1 MVQNWWQTQQPHYSS
16 DNEEDCPDYNMSMNR
31 MRNISSRSGAFS
43 QQPPHRRSNQP
54 QPPPPPLD
62 GASVALSSPAAS
74 NATANP
80 PVSSSSHSNSSHWPQ
95 LAKQR
100 ASLRSPTLPDGEL
113 NSMLQN
119 YLDEKYRLIFHYP
132 DSLEYI
138 LNSYALMI
146 LTEESEVGF
155 LICTPRNFDDM

>member
-1 MVQNWWQTQQPHYSS
+1 MQNWWQTQQPHFSS
-16 DNEEDCPDYNMSMNR
+16 DNEEDCPDYNMRMNR
-31 MRNISSRSGAFS
+31 RNTSSRSGAFS
-43 QQPPHRRSNQP
+43 QQPHRRSNQP

-80 PVSSSSHSNSSHWPQ
+80 PVPSSSHSCSSHWPQ

-119 YLDEKYRLIFHYP
+119 YLDEKYRLIFHIQIHYNTFY
-132 DSLEYI
+132 L
-138 LNSYALMI
+138 LQNSYYYKFCRRDKI
-146 LTEESEVGF
+146 
-155 LICTPRNFDDM
+155 DMFNTLYIHTKKF

>member
-1 MVQNWWQTQQPHYSS
+1 MQNWWQTQQPHYSS

-31 MRNISSRSGAFS
+31 RNTSSRSGAFS
-43 QQPPHRRSNQP
+43 HQPHRRSNQP
-54 QPPPPPLD
+54 QRPPPPLD

-80 PVSSSSHSNSSHWPQ
+80 PSSSSHWPQ

-119 YLDEKYRLIFHYP
+119 YLDEKYRLIFHIQIQVR
-132 DSLEYI
+132 SHI
-138 LNSYALMI
+138 LNTL
-146 LTEESEVGF
+146 
-155 LICTPRNFDDM
+155 RNFNYVVCIP

>member
-1 MVQNWWQTQQPHYSS
+1 MNKLL
-16 DNEEDCPDYNMSMNR
+16 SMNR
-31 MRNISSRSGAFS
+31 RNTSSRSGAFS
-43 QQPPHRRSNQP
+43 HQPHRRSNQP

-62 GASVALSSPAAS
+62 GASVALSSPTAS

-80 PVSSSSHSNSSHWPQ
+80 PVPSSSHRSSSHWPQ

-119 YLDEKYRLIFHYP
+119 YLDEKYRLIFH
-132 DSLEYI
+132 I
-138 LNSYALMI
+138 QI
-146 LTEESEVGF
+146 H
-155 LICTPRNFDDM
+155 

>member
-1 MVQNWWQTQQPHYSS
+1 MLYRIIKKKSKQIFWTIGQFEFEHFGGS
-16 DNEEDCPDYNMSMNR
+16 DVVNLLFSMNR
-31 MRNISSRSGAFS
+31 RNTSSRSGAFS
-43 QQPPHRRSNQP
+43 HQPHRRSNQP

-62 GASVALSSPAAS
+62 GASVALSSPTAS

-80 PVSSSSHSNSSHWPQ
+80 PVPSSSHRSSSHWPQ

-119 YLDEKYRLIFHYP
+119 YLDEKYRLIFHIQIY
-132 DSLEYI
+132 
-138 LNSYALMI
+138 
-146 LTEESEVGF
+146 
-155 LICTPRNFDDM
+155 

>member
-1 MVQNWWQTQQPHYSS
+1 MQNWWQTQQPHYSS

-31 MRNISSRSGAFS
+31 RNTSSRSGAFS
-43 QQPPHRRSNQP
+43 QQPHRRSQP
-54 QPPPPPLD
+54 QPPPPLD

-80 PVSSSSHSNSSHWPQ
+80 PVPSSSHSNSSHWPQ

-119 YLDEKYRLIFHYP
+119 YLDEKYRLIFHIQIHFETY
-132 DSLEYI
+132 L
-138 LNSYALMI
+138 L
-146 LTEESEVGF
+146 
-155 LICTPRNFDDM
+155 